1 LIIDPELIGI
11 GMAIGIAVTA
21 PLGPVNLTVI
31 RSALRAGM
39 GGGMAAAS
47 GSMISDALFATLA
60 AYGVRWIEDWVHAH
74 TQAIQIVGGLLLVF
88 IGIRT
93 AMHHVKDAELS
104 LADLGRGAY
113 LRKAFTCF
121 FLTLTNPGALL
132 GFFAIFS
139 GLGGVLD
146 LGSVPYRPLNAVVGV
161 ILGTLVWWSFLTYL
175 VTHIKGRV
183 TSYTLVRLNVWA
195 GVAIAV
201 FGFVILGNLVLSYF
215 NLKL

>member
-1 LIIDPELIGI
+1 MDTELVAIGI
-11 GMAIGIAVTA
+11 AIGIAVTA

-39 GGGMAAAS
+39 GGGMAAAV
-47 GSMISDALFATLA
+47 GSMTGDALFATLA
-60 AYGVRWIEDWVHAH
+60 AYGVRWVEDWVHAH
-74 TQAIQIVGGLLLVF
+74 TMAIQIVGGLLLIF

-93 AMHHVKDAELS
+93 AMHHVRDAELS

-113 LRKAFTCF
+113 LRKSFTCF
-121 FLTLTNPGALL
+121 FLTITNPGALL

-139 GLGGVLD
+139 GLGGVLQ

-161 ILGTLVWWSFLTYL
+161 IIGTLIWWSFVTYL

-183 TSYTLVRLNVWA
+183 TSYTLVRLNIWA
-195 GVAIAV
+195 GVAIAI
-201 FGFVILGNLVLSYF
+201 FGFVILGNLTLSFF
-215 NLKL
+215 NLTL

>member
-1 LIIDPELIGI
+1 MDFDLIAL

-47 GSMISDALFATLA
+47 GSIGGDALFATFA
-60 AYGVRWIEDWVHAH
+60 AYGVRWVEDWVHANSD
-74 TQAIQIVGGLLLVF
+74 AIQLVGGLLLVF
-88 IGIRT
+88 IGVRT

-104 LADLGRGAY
+104 LSDLGRGAY
-113 LRKAFTCF
+113 VRKSFTCF
-121 FLTLTNPGALL
+121 FLTITNPGALL

-139 GLGGVLD
+139 GLGGVLE

-161 ILGTLVWWSFLTYL
+161 VLGTLLWWGFVTYL

-183 TSYTLVRLNVWA
+183 TSYTLVRLNIWA

-201 FGFVILGNLVLSYF
+201 FGIVILGNLVLRQFGLSTF
-215 NLKL
+215 

>member
-1 LIIDPELIGI
+1 MDPELIAI

-39 GGGMAAAS
+39 AGGMAAAS
-47 GSMISDALFATLA
+47 GSIAGDALFATFA
-60 AYGVRWIEDWVHAH
+60 AYGVRWVEDWVHAH
-74 TQAIQIVGGLLLVF
+74 SQAIQIVGGLLLIF
-88 IGIRT
+88 IGVRT

-104 LADLGRGAY
+104 LSDLGRGAY
-113 LRKAFTCF
+113 VRKAFTCF
-121 FLTLTNPGALL
+121 FLTITNPGALL

-161 ILGTLVWWSFLTYL
+161 ILGTLVWWGFVTYL

-183 TSYTLVRLNVWA
+183 TSYTLVRLNIWA

-201 FGFVILGNLVLSYF
+201 FGVVILGNLILRQLGLSF
-215 NLKL
+215 

>member
-1 LIIDPELIGI
+1 MDPDLIAIGV
-11 GMAIGIAVTA
+11 AIGIAVTA

-47 GSMISDALFATLA
+47 GSIAGDAVFATLA
-60 AYGVRWIEDWVHAH
+60 AYGVRWVEDWVHAH
-74 TQAIQIVGGLLLVF
+74 STVIQVLGGLLLIF
-88 IGIRT
+88 IGVRT

-104 LADLGRGAY
+104 LSDLGRGAY
-113 LRKAFTCF
+113 VRKSLTCL
-121 FLTLTNPGALL
+121 FLTVTNPGALL

-139 GLGGVLD
+139 GLGGVLN
-146 LGSVPYRPLNAVVGV
+146 LGSMPYRPLNAILGV
-161 ILGTLVWWSFLTYL
+161 ILGTLLWWSFVTYL

-183 TSYTLVRLNVWA
+183 TSYTLIRLNIWA

-201 FGFVILGNLVLSYF
+201 FGFVILGNLVMGYF
-215 NLKL
+215 G

>member
-1 LIIDPELIGI
+1 MDLELIVI

-39 GGGMAAAS
+39 AGGMAAAS
-47 GSMISDALFATLA
+47 GSIAGDALFATLA
-60 AYGVRWIEDWVHAH
+60 AYGVRWVEDWVH
-74 TQAIQIVGGLLLVF
+74 TNSEAIQIVGGLLLIF
-88 IGIRT
+88 IGVRT

-104 LADLGRGAY
+104 LSDLGRGAY
-113 LRKAFTCF
+113 VRKGFTCF
-121 FLTLTNPGALL
+121 FLTVTNPGALL

-161 ILGTLVWWSFLTYL
+161 ILGTLVWWGFVTYL

-183 TSYTLVRLNVWA
+183 TSYTLVRLNIWA

-201 FGFVILGNLVLSYF
+201 FGVVILGNLILRYF
-215 NLKL
+215 AITL

>member
-1 LIIDPELIGI
+1 MDLELIAI

-31 RSALRAGM
+31 RAALRAGM
-39 GGGMAAAS
+39 AGGMAAAS
-47 GSMISDALFATLA
+47 GSIAGDALFATFA
-60 AYGVRWIEDWVHAH
+60 AYGVRWVEDWVQVH
-74 TQAIQIVGGLLLVF
+74 TEAIQIVGGLLLIF
-88 IGIRT
+88 IGVRT

-104 LADLGRGAY
+104 LSDLGRGAY
-113 LRKAFTCF
+113 VRKACTCF
-121 FLTLTNPGALL
+121 FLTVTNPGALL

-146 LGSVPYRPLNAVVGV
+146 LGAVPYRPLNAVAGV
-161 ILGTLVWWSFLTYL
+161 VLGTVLWWGFVTYL

-183 TSYTLVRLNVWA
+183 TSYTLVRLNIWA

-201 FGFVILGNLVLSYF
+201 FGIVILGNLVLRY
-215 NLKL
+215 LM

>member
-1 LIIDPELIGI
+1 MDPELIAI

-39 GGGMAAAS
+39 AGGMAAAS
-47 GSMISDALFATLA
+47 GSIAGDALFATLA
-60 AYGVRWIEDWVHAH
+60 AYGVRWVEDWVHAH
-74 TQAIQIVGGLLLVF
+74 SQAIQIVGGLLLIF
-88 IGIRT
+88 IGVRT

-104 LADLGRGAY
+104 LSDLGRGAY
-113 LRKAFTCF
+113 VRKGFTCF
-121 FLTLTNPGALL
+121 FLTVTNPGALL

-161 ILGTLVWWSFLTYL
+161 ILGTLLWWGFVTYL

-183 TSYTLVRLNVWA
+183 TSYTLVRLNIWA

-201 FGFVILGNLVLSYF
+201 FGVVILGNLILRYF
-215 NLKL
+215 AITL

>member
-1 LIIDPELIGI
+1 
-11 GMAIGIAVTA
+11 
-21 PLGPVNLTVI
+21 VI

-47 GSMISDALFATLA
+47 GSMAGDAIFAMLA
-60 AYGVRWIEDWVHAH
+60 AYGVRWVEDWVHAH
-74 TQAIQIVGGLLLVF
+74 SSAIQIVGGLLLIF

-104 LADLGRGAY
+104 LSDLGRGAY
-113 LRKAFTCF
+113 VRKSLVCL
-121 FLTLTNPGALL
+121 FLTMTNPGALL
-132 GFFAIFS
+132 GFFAIFG

-146 LGSVPYRPLNAVVGV
+146 LGSVPYRPLNAVAGV
-161 ILGTLVWWSFLTYL
+161 IVGTLIWWSFVTYL

-183 TSYTLVRLNVWA
+183 TSYTLVRLNIWA

-201 FGFVILGNLVLSYF
+201 FGIVILGNLALRHF
-215 NLKL
+215 G

>member
-1 LIIDPELIGI
+1 
-11 GMAIGIAVTA
+11 
-21 PLGPVNLTVI
+21 VI

-47 GSMISDALFATLA
+47 GSMAGDAIFAMLA
-60 AYGVRWIEDWVHAH
+60 AYGVRWVEDWVHAH
-74 TQAIQIVGGLLLVF
+74 SSAIQIVGGLLLIF

-104 LADLGRGAY
+104 LSDLGRGAY
-113 LRKAFTCF
+113 VRKALVCL
-121 FLTLTNPGALL
+121 FLTMTNPGALL
-132 GFFAIFS
+132 GFFAIFG

-146 LGSVPYRPLNAVVGV
+146 LGSVPYRPLNAVAGV
-161 ILGTLVWWSFLTYL
+161 IVGTLIWWSFVTYL

-183 TSYTLVRLNVWA
+183 TSYTLVRLNIWA

-201 FGFVILGNLVLSYF
+201 FGIVILGNLALRHF
-215 NLKL
+215 G